1 MEGFKKA
8 NTIKKV
14 DLVDD
19 PGARQFLK
27 EISLDIKST
36 NPSLIKA
43 EIAKRQ
49 LGIDSGIT
57 EKEANRA
64 IEELERNGVPT

>member
-8 NTIKKV
+8 NTIKV
-14 DLVDD
+14 NLVDD
-19 PGARQFLK
+19 PAARQFIK
-27 EISLDIKST
+27 EISLDIKSD

-49 LGIDSGIT
+49 LDYDSGIT
-57 EKEANRA
+57 EKEADRA
-64 IEELERNGVPT
+64 IKELERHGVPS